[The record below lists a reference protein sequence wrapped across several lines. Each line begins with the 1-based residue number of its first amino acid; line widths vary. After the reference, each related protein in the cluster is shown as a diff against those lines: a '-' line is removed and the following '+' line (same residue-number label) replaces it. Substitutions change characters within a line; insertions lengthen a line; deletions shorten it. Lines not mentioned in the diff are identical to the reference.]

1 MRERFSRIRSDE
13 ERRGGLVVVLA
24 IYGRLVQGEEG
35 LQYALKGGRQF
46 SDKNVLSSQISDK
59 SHNRQIFNRK
69 VTMQISDAIEKEV
82 EYTHLCINTMLYT

>member
-82 EYTHLCINTMLYT
+82 KYTHLCINTMLYT

>member
-1 MRERFSRIRSDE
+1 M
-13 ERRGGLVVVLA
+13 VLA

-59 SHNRQIFNRK
+59 SHNRQAGGEEGG
-69 VTMQISDAIEKEV
+69 VGECME
-82 EYTHLCINTMLYT
+82 

>member
-59 SHNRQIFNRK
+59 SHNRQAGGEEGG
-69 VTMQISDAIEKEV
+69 VGECME
-82 EYTHLCINTMLYT
+82 

>member
-1 MRERFSRIRSDE
+1 M
-13 ERRGGLVVVLA
+13 VLA

-82 EYTHLCINTMLYT
+82 EYTQLCIVQCCPHKKLLGKKRDNGK